1 MRINPLT
8 SPAALP
14 ESDTKLA
21 AARAAI
27 LGSVPTRKRVAIQP
41 LLLQPA
47 QPAAAPGAGGPTEPR
62 AGQRL
67 VLAALGA
74 AGGRRLIRI
83 N

>member
-14 ESDTKLA
+14 ESDTELA

-27 LGSVPTRKRVAIQP
+27 LGSIPTRERVAIQP
-41 LLLQPA
+41 LLP
-47 QPAAAPGAGGPTEPR
+47 QPAAAPGAAGPTEPR

-67 VLAALGA
+67 VPAALGA
-74 AGGRRLIRI
+74 AGGRRLILI